1 VKRRKRSWPAKLKGE
16 EKACPPDF
24 RRALAAEAS
33 HIAKAA
39 NRNDDPTR
47 VGIPSPPKAEEP
59 RDPENEIRKPC
70 GNLHELLEGE
80 EKANRNTPEFRNWSK
95 LMKTNTHRNSN
106 SHSKHI
112 FPFTSRASPPRSRAR
127 PQLTARSTASRL
139 HGMKIVV
146 ADKISERG
154 MALLGETGWEI
165 AKPAA
170 ASLASELA
178 NADGLIVR
186 SATRVTAELLENA
199 PRLRVVGR
207 AGVGVDNIDVEA
219 ATHRGILV
227 MNTPGGN
234 SVSVAEHTFALLLG
248 LARSVPQSN
257 AAIHAG
263 RWEKSSA
270 AGTELRGKTLGLLGL
285 GRVGTEVARRARGLE
300 MKVLAYDPYVTQ
312 AAARELDVE
321 LIPFEDLLR
330 RSDVISLHTAL
341 SPATEKIVNAA
352 ALAQMK
358 RGARL
363 INCARGE
370 LIDEAALAE
379 ALRSGHLAGAAV
391 DTFAQEPPK
400 NSPLIGLA
408 NFIATPHIG
417 GSTAEA
423 QEEVGTLIAQQVREY
438 LGEGLIRNA
447 VNMPALSAEQYRLLR
462 PYLELGERLG
472 LLVAQAAPSA
482 SFSRIRIRYA
492 GEPAELGS
500 HVIRSAVLIGV
511 LNSVLDEKV
520 NLVNASQAAAAR
532 GLIVEETTRR
542 RERGFPNT
550 LEVAAVDGGAE
561 LTVEG
566 TVVQDGSPRIL
577 SLDGIPLEAPLEG
590 TLLLTRNRDVPG
602 VIGMIGTA
610 LGNLGV
616 NIATFALGRRT
627 PVHGAE
633 AVALVRLDGKVD
645 PSILE
650 NIRAIPS
657 ITEARLIHLPELPKE
672 RVHSQ

>member
-1 VKRRKRSWPAKLKGE
+1 
-16 EKACPPDF
+16 
-24 RRALAAEAS
+24 
-33 HIAKAA
+33 
-39 NRNDDPTR
+39 
-47 VGIPSPPKAEEP
+47 
-59 RDPENEIRKPC
+59 
-70 GNLHELLEGE
+70 
-80 EKANRNTPEFRNWSK
+80 
-95 LMKTNTHRNSN
+95 
-106 SHSKHI
+106 
-112 FPFTSRASPPRSRAR
+112 
-127 PQLTARSTASRL
+127 
-139 HGMKIVV
+139 MKIVV

-154 MALLGETGWEI
+154 IELLRESGWQVVL
-165 AKPAA
+165 PAA
-170 ASLASELA
+170 ATLPAEIA
-178 NADGLIVR
+178 DADGLIVR
-186 SATRVTAELLENA
+186 SATRVTADLLDKAE
-199 PRLRVVGR
+199 RLRVVGR
-207 AGVGVDNIDVEA
+207 AGVGVDNVDMEA
-219 ATHRGILV
+219 ATHRGVLV

-234 SVSVAEHTFALLLG
+234 AVSVAEHTFALMLA

-257 AAIHAG
+257 AAIQAG
-263 RWEKSSA
+263 RWEKAST
-270 AGTELRGKTLGLLGL
+270 GMELRGKTLGLVGL
-285 GRVGTEVARRARGLE
+285 GRVGTEVARRARALE

-321 LIPFEDLLR
+321 LVPLEDLLR
-330 RSDVISLHTAL
+330 RSDVVSLHTAL
-341 SPATEKIVNAA
+341 SPATEKIINAET
-352 ALAQMK
+352 LAKMK

-370 LIDEAALAE
+370 LIDEAALAD

-400 NSPLIGLA
+400 NSPLIGLP
-408 NFIATPHIG
+408 NLIATPHIA

-423 QEEVGTLIAQQVREY
+423 QEEVGTLIAQQVRDY
-438 LGEGLIRNA
+438 LSEGLIRNA

-472 LLVAQAAPSA
+472 ALVAQAAPSA

-500 HVIRSAVLIGV
+500 HVIRSAVLVGL

-550 LEVAAVDGGAE
+550 VEVSAANNGGTE
-561 LTVEG
+561 LSVEG
-566 TVVQDGSPRIL
+566 TVIQDGSPRIL
-577 SLDGIPLEAPLEG
+577 SLDGISLEAPLEG

-602 VIGMIGTA
+602 VIGMIGTS

-616 NIATFALGRRT
+616 NIATFALGRRS

-645 PSILE
+645 SAILKH
-650 NIRAIPS
+650 IRAIPS
-657 ITEARLIHLPELPKE
+657 ITEARLIHLPESPID
-672 RVHSQ
+672 RSQQGK